1 MELQKTKYISETPEI
16 ELAATIKKFC
26 DLVEMQPP
34 SQAKEFVNLLRLG
47 FGRYP
52 FEMLENAFTMWM
64 LKRSEVR
71 ATKVCNIKWI
81 SDVLNEYIENNRHIL
96 QRKPKPQHIAIEAP
110 KVEVPDLQKVVKNMF
125 AEVTANHKA
134 VVFPSVFAKAWDELP
149 PTKVKKSHYEKYL
162 EFIANRE
169 AYNLISSKTLI
180 GDHKVKREHLPE
192 VVVQKAALMMAYLEG
207 AQNDN

>member
-1 MELQKTKYISETPEI
+1 LRFGGN
-16 ELAATIKKFC
+16 AATK
-26 DLVEMQPP
+26 P
-34 SQAKEFVNLLRLG
+34 SQRIYKFIAIGVWALPFRDARKCFHDVDAKA
-47 FGRYP
+47 FG
-52 FEMLENAFTMWM
+52 
-64 LKRSEVR
+64 VR
-71 ATKVCNIKWI
+71 ATKICNIKWI

-96 QRKPKPQHIAIEAP
+96 QRKPKAQHIAIEAP
-110 KVEVPDLQKVVKNMF
+110 KVEAADLQKIVKNMF

-180 GDHKVKREHLPE
+180 GNHKVK
-192 VVVQKAALMMAYLEG
+192 AG
-207 AQNDN
+207 AFT